1 MTATRLIARK
11 TLFGNP
17 DKSSAAISPDGQH
30 LAWLAAVNGVMN
42 VWVAPRENPA
52 AAKPVSRDTVRGIRF
67 FWWSHTSAHILFGQ
81 DKSGDENWRIYAVD
95 LASMTTRDLTPF
107 EGVNARPIATSN
119 TRPDELLI
127 GLNHR
132 ASEWHDV
139 YHLTI
144 STGALRLVCQHDR
157 FAGFVAD
164 NDLTLRLAQQ
174 NTPEGGAEYFQASD
188 SDWVH
193 WASVP
198 AEDLLTTAP
207 IGFDE
212 SNATLYMRDSR
223 GRDTAALITV
233 DLASGAKSVLADT
246 ALADLHDVVVH
257 PKNKRIQAA
266 SFVYERKQWRC
277 IDKAFQR
284 DLDQLHKAGAGE
296 VEITSRT
303 LDDRFWTVSYAVDV
317 GSLRHCLYDR
327 STGTVTP
334 LFAERAELDAMP
346 LVPMRSVVVKSRDGL
361 NLVCYCSLP
370 VGSDSDG
377 DGRPDHPLPMVL
389 VPHGGPW
396 GRDFWGFSEMHQWL
410 ANRGYAVMNVNFRA
424 SAGFGKAFLNAGNH
438 EWGGAIMADQ
448 IDAVRWAI
456 DSGIADPGKVA
467 IMGGSFGG
475 YSTLAGLA
483 FTPDVFACGVDIVGP
498 ANLVTLLESIPP
510 YWKPIYSMF
519 VSRIGDPATEEGRA
533 LLIRHSPLTAADAIR
548 KPLLVAQGAN
558 DPRVKRAESDQI
570 VSALQGKAIPVTYVM
585 YPDEGHGF
593 ARPEN
598 NLSFFAVAEAFLARQ
613 LGGRSEPI
621 GDDFHNSSIEVL
633 QGAEHVDGLRE
644 ALKA

>member
-1 MTATRLIARK
+1 MTTPLIARK

-17 DKSSAAISPDGQH
+17 DKSSASVSPDGRH

-42 VWVAPRENPA
+42 VWVAPRVNPA
-52 AAKPVSRDTVRGIRF
+52 LAQPVSRDTLRGIRF
-67 FWWSHTSAHILFGQ
+67 FWWSYTSAHILFGQ

-107 EGVNARPIATSN
+107 EGVNAQPFAMSH
-119 TRPDELLI
+119 TRPDEMLI

-132 ASEWHDV
+132 APEWHDV

-144 STGALRLVCQHDR
+144 SSGALSLICQHDR
-157 FAGFVAD
+157 FAGFTAD
-164 NDLTLRLAQQ
+164 NDLKLRFARQ
-174 NTPEGGAEYFQASD
+174 NTPEGGAEYLQARD
-188 SDWVH
+188 GGWEP
-193 WASVP
+193 WTSVP
-198 AEDLLTTAP
+198 AEDVLTTSP

-212 SNATLYMRDSR
+212 ANAMLYMRDSR
-223 GRDTAALITV
+223 GRDTAALIAV
-233 DLASGAKSVLADT
+233 DLTTGAKSVLAET
-246 ALADLHDVVVH
+246 ALADLSDVVVH
-257 PKNKRIQAA
+257 PTNKRVQAA
-266 SFVYERKQWRC
+266 SFVYERKQWQC

-284 DLDQLHKAGAGE
+284 ELDVLHGASAGE

-303 LDDRFWTVSYAVDV
+303 LDDQYWTVCYTIDT
-317 GSLRHCLYDR
+317 GSARHCLYDR
-327 STGTVTP
+327 HAGTVTL

-361 NLVCYCSLP
+361 NLVSYYSLP
-370 VGSDSDG
+370 GDSDSNNDG
-377 DGRPDHPLPMVL
+377 LPDRPLPMVL
-389 VPHGGPW
+389 MPHGGPW
-396 GRDFWGFSEMHQWL
+396 GRDFWGFSTMHQWL
-410 ANRGYAVMNVNFRA
+410 ANRGYAVMYVNFRA

-448 IDAVRWAI
+448 IDAARWAI
-456 DSGIADPGKVA
+456 DSGIADPAKVA

-498 ANLVTLLESIPP
+498 ANLITLLETIPP

-519 VSRIGDPATEEGRA
+519 TSRIGDPATEEGRA
-533 LLIRHSPLTAADAIR
+533 LLIQHSPLTAADAIR
-548 KPLLVAQGAN
+548 KPLLIAQGAN

-570 VSALQGKAIPVTYVM
+570 VAALQGKAIPVTYVM

-613 LGGRSEPI
+613 LGGRCEPI
-621 GDDFHNSSIEVL
+621 GDDFTNSSIQVL
-633 QGAEHVDGLRE
+633 QGAEHVSGLQE
-644 ALKA
+644 ALRA